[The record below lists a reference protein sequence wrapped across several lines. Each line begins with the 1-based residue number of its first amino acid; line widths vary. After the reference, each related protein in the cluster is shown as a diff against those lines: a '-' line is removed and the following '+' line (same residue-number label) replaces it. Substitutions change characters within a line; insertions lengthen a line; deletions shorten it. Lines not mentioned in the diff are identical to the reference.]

1 MKENIIKEI
10 ANYNI
15 EEDMEK
21 AFPNV
26 WRDLTD
32 GKNIISQSGVVI
44 NHPSNKHFI
53 GSTVLRAEIGKP
65 PRLEV
70 IRNTRLSKLLN

>member
-1 MKENIIKEI
+1 MRFRALLIGFFQIFVN
-10 ANYNI
+10 
-15 EEDMEK
+15 EK
-21 AFPNV
+21 
-26 WRDLTD
+26 
-32 GKNIISQSGVVI
+32 GVVI

-70 IRNTRLSKLLN
+70 IRNTRLSKLLK